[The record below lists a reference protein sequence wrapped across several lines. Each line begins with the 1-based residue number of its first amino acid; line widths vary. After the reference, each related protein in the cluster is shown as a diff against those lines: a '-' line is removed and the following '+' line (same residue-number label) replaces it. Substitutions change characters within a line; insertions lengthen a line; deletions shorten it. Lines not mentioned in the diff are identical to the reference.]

1 MQTSHESADEGRFNV
16 EIHELIEGA
25 TNSVALVSDVGYKYV
40 LNKKLTV
47 QNVVTILNLQ
57 DISVVLKL

>member
-1 MQTSHESADEGRFNV
+1 MQTSHESADEGRFNAK
-16 EIHELIEGA
+16 IHELIEGA
-25 TNSVALVSDVGYKYV
+25 RDSVALVSDVGYKYV